1 MKRSFYLPEKIPKK
15 TNPSDPVEWYYK
27 PLFGYGYKKRLA
39 LALDALGTNYNKLLE
54 VGYGSGILLP
64 ELSRHCQELH
74 AIDIHNNI
82 TPVQEMLEC
91 ENVRACLKVGSIL
104 DLKYTTNTFD
114 AVMSLSVLEFID
126 KNHLPIAL
134 KEIHRVTKSGGR
146 IVLGFPRYSKLSDLV
161 FRLYGLRAD
170 DLYSCS
176 YHDMVA
182 AVKNEFPDAEIYLW
196 PSIPNT
202 MAIYAIC
209 RCQA

>member
-74 AIDIHNNI
+74 AIDIHSNI

-91 ENVRACLKVGSIL
+91 ENVRAYLKVGSIL

-114 AVMSLSVLEFID
+114 AIMSLSVLEFID

-161 FRLYGLRAD
+161 FRLYGLKAD
-170 DLYSCS
+170 DFY
-176 YHDMVA
+176 
-182 AVKNEFPDAEIYLW
+182 
-196 PSIPNT
+196 
-202 MAIYAIC
+202 
-209 RCQA
+209 Q

>member
-1 MKRSFYLPEKIPKK
+1 MFL
-15 TNPSDPVEWYYK
+15 
-27 PLFGYGYKKRLA
+27 
-39 LALDALGTNYNKLLE
+39 KL
-54 VGYGSGILLP
+54 
-64 ELSRHCQELH
+64 Q
-74 AIDIHNNI
+74 
-82 TPVQEMLEC
+82 
-91 ENVRACLKVGSIL
+91 
-104 DLKYTTNTFD
+104 KYTTNTFD

-161 FRLYGLRAD
+161 FRLYGLKAD

-209 RCQA
+209 HCQA

>member
-74 AIDIHNNI
+74 AIDIHSNI
-82 TPVQEMLEC
+82 TLVQEMLEC

-104 DLKYTTNTFD
+104 DLKYTPNTFD
-114 AVMSLSVLEFID
+114 AIISLSVLEFID

-146 IVLGFPRYSKLSDLV
+146 IVLGFPRY
-161 FRLYGLRAD
+161 
-170 DLYSCS
+170 
-176 YHDMVA
+176 
-182 AVKNEFPDAEIYLW
+182 
-196 PSIPNT
+196 
-202 MAIYAIC
+202 
-209 RCQA
+209 